1 MRHYVPDKHCP
12 HCGVSFNIR
21 EFTVNLPPLGAKKK
35 YVPCILKYVPCISKY
50 KAHIFTPSQ
59 RPMKSGLDACPFLS
73 LFFVHLLINNYIYR
87 IQAAARS
94 AAAEPQRA
102 QAPTNIQ
109 QPTKLAFSFVSA
121 LVFHYIVEYRL
132 RLGRLRPNRNGRK
145 RQQTYNNPQNFHFRL
160 SLRSPFTIFAM

>member
-73 LFFVHLLINNYIYR
+73 LFFVHLLINNYICR
-87 IQAAARS
+87 IQAA
-94 AAAEPQRA
+94 
-102 QAPTNIQ
+102 
-109 QPTKLAFSFVSA
+109 
-121 LVFHYIVEYRL
+121 
-132 RLGRLRPNRNGRK
+132 GRLRPNRNGRK
-145 RQQTYNNPQNFHFRL
+145 RQQTYNNPQNLRFRLSLRSPFTIFKEYGTRLGIDLTENFHFRL